1 MAREADEPSGA
12 GLPTIEKA
20 LATPMLFDVAV
31 IVNEYVVLL
40 PRLPSPFV
48 EITPVVV
55 FKVVFGGK
63 VPDVRA

>member
-20 LATPMLFDVAV
+20 LATPILFDVAV

-40 PRLPSPFV
+40 PRLPRPFV
-48 EITPVVV
+48 EITPVVE
-55 FKVVFGGK
+55 FNVVLGGK
-63 VPDVRA
+63 DPDVTA

>member
-20 LATPMLFDVAV
+20 LATPILFDVAV

-40 PRLPSPFV
+40 PTLPSPFV
-48 EITPVVV
+48 EITPVVE
-55 FKVVFGGK
+55 FNVVLGGK
-63 VPDVRA
+63 DPDVTA